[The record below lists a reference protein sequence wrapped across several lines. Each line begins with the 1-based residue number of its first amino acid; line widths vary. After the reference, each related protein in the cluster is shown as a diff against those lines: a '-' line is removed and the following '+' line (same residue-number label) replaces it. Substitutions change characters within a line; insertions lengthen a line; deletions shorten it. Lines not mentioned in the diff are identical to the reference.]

1 MQSKPHQNLSS
12 YLVFL
17 MAFAIGIT
25 IASNYYAQPLLHSI
39 THDLHIKV
47 ENAGSIIM
55 AAQFSYAVGLLF
67 IAPLGDKLE
76 RKRLIIILMILSTC
90 GLMVSALSQNIG
102 MLIIGTAMTGLFS
115 TVAQVLIP
123 FAATLSKP
131 EHRGKI
137 VGTLMSGMLLG
148 ILLGRTFAGA
158 ISTIAD
164 WHDVYWI
171 ATGIMTIVTLLL
183 WISLPSYHSDININ
197 YFKLLWSIASLYKQE
212 PTLRIRSLLA
222 IISFALFSLLWTP
235 LAFLLTNAPYHY
247 SDFIIGLFGL
257 AGVAG
262 AMGSPIVGKLSDK
275 GKGFIATTIGLC
287 LLLLSW
293 LPLSLAQYSIYTLI
307 IGVILLDFAVQVTH
321 VSNMNA
327 IYQIR
332 PEARSRMN
340 TGYMVCYFI
349 GGMLG
354 SAGSTYL
361 FSHYGWIAIIIAST
375 SLAILGII
383 CWFFYTKTHSYQKL
397 FDKNHSNKMS
407 T

>member
-1 MQSKPHQNLSS
+1 MQSKQSQGLSS
-12 YLVFL
+12 WLVFL
-17 MAFAIGIT
+17 MAFAIGVT

-39 THDLHIKV
+39 THDLNIAV
-47 ENAGSIIM
+47 EHAGSIIM

-67 IAPLGDKLE
+67 ITPLGDKFE
-76 RKRLIIILMILSTC
+76 RKQLIIILMVLSTC
-90 GLMVSALSQNIG
+90 GLIVSALSKNLW
-102 MLIIGTAMTGLFS
+102 MLIIGTSMTGLFS

-164 WHDVYWI
+164 WHYVYWI
-171 ATGIMTIVTLLL
+171 ATSIMGIVTLLL
-183 WISLPSYHSDININ
+183 WISLPTYRNTININ
-197 YFKLLWSIASLYKQE
+197 YFQLLWSIGSLYKQE
-212 PTLRIRSLLA
+212 PILRIRSLLA
-222 IISFALFSLLWTP
+222 VISFALFSLLWTP
-235 LAFLLTNAPYHY
+235 LAFLLSNDPYHY
-247 SDFIIGLFGL
+247 SDFIIGLFGI
-257 AGVAG
+257 AG
-262 AMGSPIVGKLSDK
+262 AAGALGSPIVGKLSDK
-275 GKGFIATTIGLC
+275 GKGWLATTIGLG

-293 LPLSLAQYSIYTLI
+293 LPLSLAQYSIIALI
-307 IGVILLDFAVQVTH
+307 LGVVILDFSVQVTH
-321 VSNMNA
+321 VSNMSA

-354 SAGSTYL
+354 SVGSTYL
-361 FSHYGWIAIIIAST
+361 FSHYGWIAIVVSGII
-375 SLAILGII
+375 LGLIGII
-383 CWFFYTKTHSYQKL
+383 CWLFYTKTYS
-397 FDKNHSNKMS
+397 
-407 T
+407 

>member
-1 MQSKPHQNLSS
+1 MQSKQSQGLSS
-12 YLVFL
+12 WLVFL
-17 MAFAIGIT
+17 MAFAIGVT

-39 THDLHIKV
+39 THDLNIAV
-47 ENAGSIIM
+47 EHAGSIIM

-67 IAPLGDKLE
+67 ITPLGDKFE
-76 RKRLIIILMILSTC
+76 RKHLIIILMVLSTC
-90 GLMVSALSQNIG
+90 GLIVSALSKNLW
-102 MLIIGTAMTGLFS
+102 MLIIGTSMTGLFS

-164 WHDVYWI
+164 WHYVYWI
-171 ATGIMTIVTLLL
+171 ATSIMSIVTLLL
-183 WISLPSYHSDININ
+183 WISLPTYRNTININ
-197 YFKLLWSIASLYKQE
+197 YFQLLWSIGSLYKQE
-212 PTLRIRSLLA
+212 PILRIRSLLA
-222 IISFALFSLLWTP
+222 VISFALFSLLWTP
-235 LAFLLTNAPYHY
+235 LAFLLSNDPYHY
-247 SDFIIGLFGL
+247 SDFIIGLFGI
-257 AGVAG
+257 AG
-262 AMGSPIVGKLSDK
+262 AAGALGSPIVGKLSDK
-275 GKGFIATTIGLC
+275 GKGWLATTIGLG

-293 LPLSLAQYSIYTLI
+293 LPLSLAQYSIIALI
-307 IGVILLDFAVQVTH
+307 LGVVILDFSVQVTH
-321 VSNMNA
+321 VSNMSA

-354 SAGSTYL
+354 SVGSTYL
-361 FSHYGWIAIIIAST
+361 FSHYGWIAIVVSGT
-375 SLAILGII
+375 ILGLMGII
-383 CWFFYTKTHSYQKL
+383 CWLFYTKTYS
-397 FDKNHSNKMS
+397 
-407 T
+407 

>member
-1 MQSKPHQNLSS
+1 MNNTQNQALSKWLI
-12 YLVFL
+12 FL

-39 THDLHIKV
+39 TNDLNIAV
-47 ENAGSIIM
+47 EHSGAIIM

-67 IAPLGDKLE
+67 ITPLGDKLE
-76 RKRLIIILMILSTC
+76 RKKLILILMILSTC
-90 GLMVSALSQNIG
+90 GLIISALSINLW
-102 MLIIGTAMTGLFS
+102 MLILGTALTGLFS

-131 EHRGKI
+131 EHRGKV

-158 ISTIAD
+158 ISSNAD
-164 WHDVYWI
+164 WHYVYWI
-171 ATGIMTIVTLLL
+171 AATIMITVTVLLGFY
-183 WISLPSYHSDININ
+183 LPTYRNTININ
-197 YFKLLWSIASLYKQE
+197 YFKLLLSIGTLYKQE
-212 PTLRIRSLLA
+212 PILRIRSLLA

-235 LAFLLTNAPYHY
+235 LAFLLTDAPYHY

-257 AGVAG
+257 AGAAG
-262 AMGSPIVGKLSDK
+262 ALGSPIVGKLSDI
-275 GKGFIATTIGLC
+275 GKGTLATTIGLC

-293 LPLSLAQYSIYTLI
+293 LPLSLAQYSIIALI
-307 IGVILLDFAVQVTH
+307 LGVILLDFSVQVTH
-321 VSNMNA
+321 VSNMSA

-332 PEARSRMN
+332 PDARSRMN

-354 SAGSTYL
+354 SVTSTYL
-361 FSHYGWIAIIIAST
+361 FSHYGWLSIAIT
-375 SLAILGII
+375 GTLLGLLGIVSWYI
-383 CWFFYTKTHSYQKL
+383 YNTKK
-397 FDKNHSNKMS
+397 
-407 T
+407 

>member
-1 MQSKPHQNLSS
+1 MDSKQSQDLSNW
-12 YLVFL
+12 LVFL
-17 MAFAIGIT
+17 MAFAIGVT

-39 THDLHIKV
+39 THDLNIAV
-47 ENAGSIIM
+47 EHAGSIIM

-67 IAPLGDKLE
+67 ITPLGDKFE
-76 RKRLIIILMILSTC
+76 RKHLIIILMVLSTC
-90 GLMVSALSQNIG
+90 GLIVSALSKNLW
-102 MLIIGTAMTGLFS
+102 MLIIGTSITGLFS

-164 WHDVYWI
+164 WHYVYLI
-171 ATGIMTIVTLLL
+171 ATSIMSIVTLLL
-183 WISLPSYHSDININ
+183 WISLPTYRNTININ
-197 YFKLLWSIASLYKQE
+197 YFQLLWSIGSLYKQE
-212 PTLRIRSLLA
+212 PILRIRSLLA
-222 IISFALFSLLWTP
+222 VISFALFSLLWTP
-235 LAFLLTNAPYHY
+235 LAFLLSNDPYHY
-247 SDFIIGLFGL
+247 SDFIIGLFGI
-257 AGVAG
+257 AG
-262 AMGSPIVGKLSDK
+262 AAGALGSPIVGKLSDK
-275 GKGFIATTIGLC
+275 GKGWLATTIGLG

-293 LPLSLAQYSIYTLI
+293 LPLSLAQYSIIALI
-307 IGVILLDFAVQVTH
+307 LGVVILDFSVQVTH
-321 VSNMNA
+321 VSNMSA

-354 SAGSTYL
+354 SVGSTYL
-361 FSHYGWIAIIIAST
+361 FSHYGWIAIVVSGII
-375 SLAILGII
+375 LGLIGII
-383 CWFFYTKTHSYQKL
+383 CWLFYTKTYS
-397 FDKNHSNKMS
+397 
-407 T
+407 

>member
-1 MQSKPHQNLSS
+1 MQSKQSQGLSS
-12 YLVFL
+12 WLVFL
-17 MAFAIGIT
+17 MAFAIGVT

-39 THDLHIKV
+39 THDLNIAV
-47 ENAGSIIM
+47 EHAGSIIM

-67 IAPLGDKLE
+67 ITPLGDKFE
-76 RKRLIIILMILSTC
+76 RKHLIIILMVLSTC
-90 GLMVSALSQNIG
+90 GLIVSALSKNLW
-102 MLIIGTAMTGLFS
+102 MLIIGTSMTGLFS

-164 WHDVYWI
+164 WHYVYWI
-171 ATGIMTIVTLLL
+171 ATSIMSIVTLLL
-183 WISLPSYHSDININ
+183 WISLPTYRNTININ
-197 YFKLLWSIASLYKQE
+197 YFQLLWSIGSLYKQE
-212 PTLRIRSLLA
+212 PILRIRSLLA
-222 IISFALFSLLWTP
+222 VISFALFSLLWTP
-235 LAFLLTNAPYHY
+235 LAFLLSNDPYHY
-247 SDFIIGLFGL
+247 SDFIIGLFGI
-257 AGVAG
+257 AG
-262 AMGSPIVGKLSDK
+262 AAGALGSPIVGKLSDK
-275 GKGFIATTIGLC
+275 GKGWLATTIGLG

-293 LPLSLAQYSIYTLI
+293 LPLSLAQYSIIALI
-307 IGVILLDFAVQVTH
+307 LGVVILDFSVQVTH
-321 VSNMNA
+321 VSNMSA

-354 SAGSTYL
+354 SVGSTYL
-361 FSHYGWIAIIIAST
+361 FSHYGWIAIVLSGI
-375 SLAILGII
+375 ILGLMGLI
-383 CWFFYTKTHSYQKL
+383 CWLFYTKTYS
-397 FDKNHSNKMS
+397 
-407 T
+407 

>member
-1 MQSKPHQNLSS
+1 MQNKQHQSLSG

-39 THDLHIKV
+39 TNNLHIKV

-55 AAQFSYAVGLLF
+55 VAQFSYAVGLLF
-67 IAPLGDKLE
+67 ITPLGDKLE

-90 GLMVSALSQNIG
+90 GLMVSALSQNIW

-123 FAATLSKP
+123 FAATLSRP

-171 ATGIMTIVTLLL
+171 ATGIMAIVTLLL
-183 WISLPSYHSDININ
+183 WASLPSYRCDININ
-197 YFKLLWSIASLYKQE
+197 YFKLLWSIALLYKQE

-257 AGVAG
+257 AGAAG

-287 LLLLSW
+287 LLLLAW
-293 LPLSLAQYSIYTLI
+293 LPLSLAQFSIFALI
-307 IGVILLDFAVQVTH
+307 FGVILLDLAVQVTH

-354 SAGSTYL
+354 SVGSTYL

-383 CWFFYTKTHSYQKL
+383 CWLFYTKTHCYLKL
-397 FDKNHSNKMS
+397 FDKNHIN
-407 T
+407 

>member
-1 MQSKPHQNLSS
+1 MQSKQSQGLSS
-12 YLVFL
+12 WLVFL
-17 MAFAIGIT
+17 MAFAIGVT

-39 THDLHIKV
+39 THDLNIAV
-47 ENAGSIIM
+47 EHAGSIIM

-67 IAPLGDKLE
+67 ITPLGDKFE
-76 RKRLIIILMILSTC
+76 RKHLIIILMVLSTC
-90 GLMVSALSQNIG
+90 GLIVSALSKNLW
-102 MLIIGTAMTGLFS
+102 MLIIGTSITGLFS

-164 WHDVYWI
+164 WHYVYWI
-171 ATGIMTIVTLLL
+171 ATSIMSIVTLLL
-183 WISLPSYHSDININ
+183 WISLPTYRNTININ
-197 YFKLLWSIASLYKQE
+197 YFQLLWSIGSLYKQE
-212 PTLRIRSLLA
+212 PILRIRSLLA
-222 IISFALFSLLWTP
+222 VISFALFSLLWTP
-235 LAFLLTNAPYHY
+235 LAFLLSNDPYHY
-247 SDFIIGLFGL
+247 SDFIIGLFGI
-257 AGVAG
+257 AG
-262 AMGSPIVGKLSDK
+262 AAGALGSPIVGKLSDK
-275 GKGFIATTIGLC
+275 GKGWLATTIGLG

-293 LPLSLAQYSIYTLI
+293 LPLSLAQYSIIALI
-307 IGVILLDFAVQVTH
+307 LGVVILDFSVQVTH
-321 VSNMNA
+321 VSNMSA

-354 SAGSTYL
+354 SVGSTYL
-361 FSHYGWIAIIIAST
+361 FSHYGWIAIVVSGII
-375 SLAILGII
+375 LGLIGII
-383 CWFFYTKTHSYQKL
+383 CWLFYTKTYS
-397 FDKNHSNKMS
+397 
-407 T
+407 

>member
-1 MQSKPHQNLSS
+1 MQSKPHQSLSS

-137 VGTLMSGMLLG
+137 VGMLMSGMLLG
-148 ILLGRTFAGA
+148 ILLGRTFAGI

-171 ATGIMTIVTLLL
+171 ATGMMTIVTLLL
-183 WISLPSYHSDININ
+183 WISLPSYRSDININ
-197 YFKLLWSIASLYKQE
+197 YFKLLWSIALLYKQE

-257 AGVAG
+257 AGAAG

-293 LPLSLAQYSIYTLI
+293 LPLSLAQYSIYALI

-321 VSNMNA
+321 VSSMNA

-354 SAGSTYL
+354 SVGSTYL

-383 CWFFYTKTHSYQKL
+383 CWLFYTKTHSY
-397 FDKNHSNKMS
+397 
-407 T
+407 